1 MSFRSHPG
9 CIEYTVQCVESRRV
23 APLLTKSHYTI
34 FVAQRGFYKRPN
46 MHSLELWNVR
56 LEAHDCSMVLSK
68 LRWHSTTTTFWRPF
82 WSSTFS
88 KSEFRTDFLVVVLM
102 INLCFVDFVC
112 HLYFMIRFDGQR
124 AVYTWKNIFV
134 MQKPCVIDISRTVD
148 TVTYSVFL
156 SKSIWAKSYGL
167 RISRIMHHFGR
178 FLTQKDLRAT
188 LPRGSNLVCYF
199 PG

>member
-134 MQKPCVIDISRTVD
+134 MQKPCVIDRSRTVD
-148 TVTYSVFL
+148 TVTYSVFCL
-156 SKSIWAKSYGL
+156 SPSEQKVMVSE
-167 RISRIMHHFGR
+167 SRVSCIILVGFSHKRPFGR
-178 FLTQKDLRAT
+178 PCPAG
-188 LPRGSNLVCYF
+188 PI
-199 PG
+199 

>member
-46 MHSLELWNVR
+46 MHRLELWNVR

-112 HLYFMIRFDGQR
+112 HLCFMIRFDGQR

-148 TVTYSVFL
+148 TVTYSVFCL
-156 SKSIWAKSYGL
+156 SPSEQKVMVSE
-167 RISRIMHHFGR
+167 SRVSCIILVGFSHKRPFGR
-178 FLTQKDLRAT
+178 PCPAG
-188 LPRGSNLVCYF
+188 PI
-199 PG
+199 

>member
-88 KSEFRTDFLVVVLM
+88 KSAFRTDFLVMVLM
-102 INLCFVDFVC
+102 INLRFVDFVVSFI
-112 HLYFMIRFDGQR
+112 LYGTIWWSESGLN
-124 AVYTWKNIFV
+124 TCKIFV
-134 MQKPCVIDISRTVD
+134 WCKNHSKPCVIDKSRTVD
-148 TVTYSVFL
+148 TVTYSVFCL
-156 SKSIWAKSYGL
+156 TPSEQKVMVSE
-167 RISRIMHHFGR
+167 SRVSCIILVGFSHKRPFGR
-178 FLTQKDLRAT
+178 PCPAG
-188 LPRGSNLVCYF
+188 PI
-199 PG
+199 